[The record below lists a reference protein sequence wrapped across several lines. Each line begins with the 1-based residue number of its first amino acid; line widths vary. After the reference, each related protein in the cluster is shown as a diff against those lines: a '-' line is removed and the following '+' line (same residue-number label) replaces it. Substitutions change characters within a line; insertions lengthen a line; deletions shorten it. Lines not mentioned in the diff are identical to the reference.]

1 MHILNQVE
9 VTDIEQQNN
18 DKRVNKKNEKFV
30 GGVFIS
36 LPRNERGMKTEEMRK
51 REKKNENSRK

>member
-18 DKRVNKKNEKFV
+18 DKRAIRKMKNLLGEFL
-30 GGVFIS
+30 FPS
-36 LPRNERGMKTEEMRK
+36 PEMKEG
-51 REKKNENSRK
+51 